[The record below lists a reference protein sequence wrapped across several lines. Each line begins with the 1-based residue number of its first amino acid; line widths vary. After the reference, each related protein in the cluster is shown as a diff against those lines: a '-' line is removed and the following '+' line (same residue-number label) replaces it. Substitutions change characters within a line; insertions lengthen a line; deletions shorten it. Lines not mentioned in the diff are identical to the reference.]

1 MSSREELALRMG
13 QLFKQA
19 LLCLAEEDMDM
30 DVDGGFGG
38 SKGNENTNDYNN
50 TTDNTNYNTNNNTTN
65 STTINKR
72 TLSRQL
78 FLTIMRM
85 CDDNFID
92 LGNLFYWHVCS
103 YCGTVFLGENSFLE
117 ESSSLRRWTRL
128 NRGLYCLASRTM
140 GLVDGF
146 KAGSAGS
153 SECSFFYLECSH
165 CLKRIIMD
173 HQPIPLYHP
182 MDAIDNDSDDGVFVD
197 NDTKNINHNN
207 SSSNHNRKKLQDRK
221 KLQLQKILSKNS
233 SLSSF
238 LTKK

>member
-1 MSSREELALRMG
+1 MSSRDELALRMG
-13 QLFKQA
+13 QIFKQA
-19 LLCLAEEDMDM
+19 LLCLAEDV

-38 SKGNENTNDYNN
+38 SKGNKNANDYNNN
-50 TTDNTNYNTNNNTTN
+50 TTDNTNTTN
-65 STTINKR
+65 GTTINKR

-78 FLTIMRM
+78 FITIMRM
-85 CDDNFID
+85 CEDNFIE

-103 YCGTVFLGENSFLE
+103 YCGTVFSGENSFLE

-128 NRGLYCLASRTM
+128 NRGLYCLASRTLGM
-140 GLVDGF
+140 VDGF
-146 KAGSAGS
+146 KAGVSG
-153 SECSFFYLECSH
+153 ECSFFYLECSH

-182 MDAIDNDSDDGVFVD
+182 IVAKDNDSDGDVFVD
-197 NDTKNINHNN
+197 NDTKNINHNILN
-207 SSSNHNRKKLQDRK
+207 SNHNRKKIQDRK

-238 LTKK
+238 LTKR